1 MSPELIAIATALK
14 AMKRSNSGLTWIKQ
28 PHVTQFLET
37 IAVVPAVT
45 HEAMDALP
53 PSRTR
58 EFVRGLLVEHG
69 ALPHRDRYLAIF
81 GQWAREAE
89 KRVVD
94 PKSRDI
100 VRRYIRWQH
109 LRRMN
114 HMQTEPHGTFLRSK
128 QTTTVAIDLVNWLA
142 DQDVSLVDL
151 QQHHLDRWVSSGPST
166 RLIGGRF
173 LAWAIKAKLVSPDLT
188 IMAHRRGTS
197 PRMSAPDQTTA
208 VQRIAYT
215 DDLSDRDRA
224 AAMLVLVF
232 GQQIEDVV
240 ALTWDHVIVSHELVT
255 VRVGA
260 VDIALPDPLDQPWR
274 TLFEHPGNGLTASH
288 PNSNWVFRG
297 QSPGQHVAAAHLR
310 SRLKGVFS
318 TRAARLGTLHE
329 LTKGTAVAIVAEA
342 LGYSPATI
350 ERHARDSATGYAR
363 YVAAVTGEHP
373 SSTR

>member
-1 MSPELIAIATALK
+1 
-14 AMKRSNSGLTWIKQ
+14 MKRSNSGLTWIKQ

-114 HMQTEPHGTFLRSK
+114 QMQTVPHGTFLRSK

-151 QQHHLDRWVSSGPST
+151 QQHHLDRSPHAARGSRLRASSGFSCGST
-166 RLIGGRF
+166 PPPG
-173 LAWAIKAKLVSPDLT
+173 AAQTP
-188 IMAHRRGTS
+188 
-197 PRMSAPDQTTA
+197 SAP
-208 VQRIAYT
+208 
-215 DDLSDRDRA
+215 S
-224 AAMLVLVF
+224 
-232 GQQIEDVV
+232 
-240 ALTWDHVIVSHELVT
+240 
-255 VRVGA
+255 
-260 VDIALPDPLDQPWR
+260 
-274 TLFEHPGNGLTASH
+274 
-288 PNSNWVFRG
+288 
-297 QSPGQHVAAAHLR
+297 
-310 SRLKGVFS
+310 
-318 TRAARLGTLHE
+318 
-329 LTKGTAVAIVAEA
+329 GTAGCGAEN
-342 LGYSPATI
+342 
-350 ERHARDSATGYAR
+350 R
-363 YVAAVTGEHP
+363 P
-373 SSTR
+373 SSTRSSSSTMTALAAILKHGPVMPALFHHPVTVATHGPYAALLPFRELPCLPVKERELH